1 MAYCLKR
8 KACELSYFNYCPNC
22 ASQNI
27 SFENHRRFECFDCG
41 MEYFQNVASAV
52 AVIIEKDNK
61 ILFTVRNR
69 EPKLGML
76 DLPGG
81 FTDPDESSE
90 ETCAR
95 ELKEELGVEILP
107 NEFHYFKS
115 QPNNYFYKGIPYKTE
130 DMVFI
135 AQLPENVE
143 LKIEEDEIQSLK
155 WIQKDKINLDEI
167 GFDSLRKAVEEYISL
182 PYPLPK

>member
-1 MAYCLKR
+1 M
-8 KACELSYFNYCPNC
+8 SYFKFCPHC

-27 SFENHRRFECFDCG
+27 EFENHRRFECFDCG
-41 MEYFQNVASAV
+41 MVYFQNVAAAV
-52 AVIIEKDNK
+52 AVIIEKDGK

-95 ELKEELGVEILP
+95 ELKEELGIKIATES
-107 NEFHYFKS
+107 FTYFKS
-115 QPNNYFYKGIPYKTE
+115 QPNDYLYKGIPYKTE
-130 DMVFI
+130 DLVFI
-135 AQLPENVE
+135 ARLPDIAEFKLE
-143 LKIEEDEIQSLK
+143 YSEIQSVK
-155 WIQKDKINLDEI
+155 WIEKGKINLEEI
-167 GFDSLRKAVEEYISL
+167 GFDSLRKAVEEYLAFKVSD
-182 PYPLPK
+182 

>member
-1 MAYCLKR
+1 M
-8 KACELSYFNYCPNC
+8 SYFKFCPNC

-27 SFENHRRFECFDCG
+27 EFENHRRFECFDCG
-41 MEYFQNVASAV
+41 MVYFQNVAAAV
-52 AVIIEKDNK
+52 AVILEKDNK

-81 FTDPDESSE
+81 FTDPDETSE

-95 ELKEELGVEILP
+95 ELKEELGIDIPVTH
-107 NEFHYFKS
+107 FKYFKS
-115 QPNNYFYKGIPYKTE
+115 QPNNYLYKGIPYKTE
-130 DMVFI
+130 DLVFTS
-135 AQLPENVE
+135 QLPDAFEFKLE
-143 LKIEEDEIQSLK
+143 KSEIQEIK
-155 WIQKDKINLDEI
+155 WIPKAEIHLEEI

-182 PYPLPK
+182 P